1 MKSSTVRQCI
11 AVRQSVGQ
19 SVRQPVRQPVRAG
32 DRLVLSIHAA
42 EWL

>member
-19 SVRQPVRQPVRAG
+19 SVGQPVRAG
-32 DRLVLSIHAA
+32 DRLALSIHAA

>member
-11 AVRQSVGQ
+11 AVRQS
-19 SVRQPVRQPVRAG
+19 VRQPVRAG